1 MRIDYPRAAR
11 TGVCRYAPS
20 WRQWLLLFLLGS
32 VVAIATF
39 TVLVIRTT
47 IPSPSEVASAQASI
61 VYWDDG
67 TTEIGHIGQAN
78 RISVPL
84 ADVPLDTQHA
94 VLAAEDRDFYDHGGF
109 SISGHRPGGVE
120 QRLRREHPGRVDD
133 HAAVREERVPHP
145 AAHLEPQDQ
154 GVRSSRSSSS
164 TQDVQGPDPRGLP
177 QHHLLRARRVRHPDG
192 GAGLLRQEPVD
203 SSTVGQARGAGGDHP
218 LARRLRRPRA
228 TRQSCRRAGTTCS
241 PGWWRRAGSPR
252 PSATRRSSRRS
263 SRPAA
268 PRGSAAPPATC
279 SRPSAASSSRRGLHR
294 RRRSTPAAC
303 GSSRPST
310 RTPSAPPC
318 RRSKDERPDDR
329 REGRAGGAG
338 LQ

>member
-109 SISGHRPGGVE
+109 SSAGS
-120 QRLRREHPGRVDD
+120 PGR
-133 HAAVREERVPHP
+133 RGTTSP
-145 AAHLEPQDQ
+145 AGAP
-154 GVRSSRSSSS
+154 RARRRSRSS
-164 TQDVQGPDPRGLP
+164 
-177 QHHLLRARRVRHPDG
+177 
-192 GAGLLRQEPVD
+192 
-203 SSTVGQARGAGGDHP
+203 
-218 LARRLRRPRA
+218 
-228 TRQSCRRAGTTCS
+228 
-241 PGWWRRAGSPR
+241 
-252 PSATRRSSRRS
+252 TRRTRS
-263 SRPAA
+263 
-268 PRGSAAPPATC
+268 
-279 SRPSAASSSRRGLHR
+279 
-294 RRRSTPAAC
+294 
-303 GSSRPST
+303 
-310 RTPSAPPC
+310 
-318 RRSKDERPDDR
+318 
-329 REGRAGGAG
+329 
-338 LQ
+338 